1 MRLVLLA
8 ARGGGARARSK
19 NLGSTDVTPMEPDR
33 IKKLWGQDFRVVP
46 DGLDVTDVSLFVE
59 GLMSRYQSSIE
70 KASHIEPLHELARKT
85 VEEAEQIAG
94 EIRRRSEEEGESL
107 ATQIRSNAEHSA
119 DEIVQRALAAGT
131 AIEEEAQR
139 KAREK
144 VDELQITFSTMKRW
158 ANDEFAALK
167 DVEERMGVF
176 LSAYESFL
184 SLLDRGVARPREG
197 AEQSDFKGTFPQEP
211 QPSSRG
217 GDDAS

>member
-1 MRLVLLA
+1 
-8 ARGGGARARSK
+8 
-19 NLGSTDVTPMEPDR
+19 MEPSR
-33 IKKLWGQDFRVVP
+33 VKKLWGQDFRIVP
-46 DGLDVTDVSLFVE
+46 DGLDVTDVTLFVE

-85 VEEAEQIAG
+85 VEEAEHIAG
-94 EIRRRSEEEGESL
+94 EIKRRSEEEAKDL

-119 DEIVQRALAAGT
+119 DEIIQRAFAAGT

-184 SLLDRGVARPREG
+184 SLLDRGVARPPEG
-197 AEQSDFKGTFPQEP
+197 TEQSDVNGALAQER
-211 QPSSRG
+211 QPNTRG
-217 GDDAS
+217 GDDER

>member
-1 MRLVLLA
+1 
-8 ARGGGARARSK
+8 
-19 NLGSTDVTPMEPDR
+19 MEPDR
-33 IKKLWGQDFRVVP
+33 VKKLWGQDFRIVP
-46 DGLDVTDVSLFVE
+46 DGLDVTDVALFVE

-139 KAREK
+139 KARGK

-167 DVEERMGVF
+167 DVEERMGVV

-184 SLLDRGVARPREG
+184 SLLDRGVARPPEG
-197 AEQSDFKGTFPQEP
+197 AEQSDFNGTFPQEP
-211 QPSSRG
+211 QPNSRG

>member
-1 MRLVLLA
+1 
-8 ARGGGARARSK
+8 
-19 NLGSTDVTPMEPDR
+19 MEPNR
-33 IKKLWGQDFRVVP
+33 VQKLWGQDFRIVP
-46 DGLDVTDVSLFVE
+46 DGLDVTDVTLFVE
-59 GLMSRYQSSIE
+59 DLMGHYQSSIE

-85 VEEAEQIAG
+85 VEEAEHIAG
-94 EIRRRSEEEGESL
+94 EIKRRSEEEAESL

-119 DEIVQRALAAGT
+119 NEIVQRAFAAGT

-139 KAREK
+139 RAPDK

-184 SLLDRGVARPREG
+184 SLLDRGVVRPPESS
-197 AEQSDFKGTFPQEP
+197 EQSELNGNTAPER
-211 QPSSRG
+211 QPNTRG
-217 GDDAS
+217 ADGERQRLP

>member
-85 VEEAEQIAG
+85 VEEAEHIAG
-94 EIRRRSEEEGESL
+94 EIKRRSEEEAKSQ
-107 ATQIRSNAEHSA
+107 ATQIRSDAEHSA
-119 DEIVQRALAAGT
+119 DEIVQRAFAAGT

-139 KAREK
+139 KARGK

-158 ANDEFAALK
+158 ANDEFTALK

-184 SLLDRGVARPREG
+184 NLLDRGVARPPES
-197 AEQSDFKGTFPQEP
+197 AEQSDINGACLQQR
-211 QPSSRG
+211 QPSTQG
-217 GDDAS
+217 GDDAR

>member
-1 MRLVLLA
+1 MPEGLDH
-8 ARGGGARARSK
+8 
-19 NLGSTDVTPMEPDR
+19 TDVA
-33 IKKLWGQDFRVVP
+33 
-46 DGLDVTDVSLFVE
+46 LFVE

-70 KASHIEPLHELARKT
+70 RTSHVEALHELARKT
-85 VEEAEQIAG
+85 VEEAEHIAG
-94 EIRRRSEEEGESL
+94 EIKLRSEEEAKNL

-119 DEIVQRALAAGT
+119 DEIVQRAFAAGT

-144 VDELQITFSTMKRW
+144 VDELQITFSTMERW

-184 SLLDRGVARPREG
+184 SLLGKGVARQPEG
-197 AEQSDFKGTFPQEP
+197 VEQSDFNGAVPKER
-211 QPSSRG
+211 QPKSRG
-217 GDDAS
+217 GEDAK

>member
-85 VEEAEQIAG
+85 VEEAEHIAG
-94 EIRRRSEEEGESL
+94 EIKRRSEEEAKSQ
-107 ATQIRSNAEHSA
+107 ATQIRSDAEHSA
-119 DEIVQRALAAGT
+119 DEIVQRAFAAGT

-139 KAREK
+139 KARGK

-184 SLLDRGVARPREG
+184 NLLDRGVARPPES
-197 AEQSDFKGTFPQEP
+197 AEQSDINGACLQQR
-211 QPSSRG
+211 QPSTQG
-217 GDDAS
+217 GDDAR